1 MPKLP
6 RPREVERVLRRLEF
20 RSVRQSG
27 SHIIFKD
34 SSGKRIT
41 LPMHGG
47 KTISPGVFF
56 SILKDLNISEK
67 DFWDM
72 F

>member
-6 RPREVERVLRRLEF
+6 RPREVERVLRRLKF
-20 RSVRQSG
+20 RPIRQSG
-27 SHIIFKD
+27 SHVIFKD
-34 SSGKRIT
+34 LSGKRIT
-41 LPMHGG
+41 LPVHSG

>member
-6 RPREVERVLRRLEF
+6 RPKEVEKVLRRLEF

-27 SHIIFKD
+27 SHVIFKD

-41 LPMHGG
+41 LPIHGG
-47 KTISPGVFF
+47 KTVSPGVFF
-56 SILKDLNISEK
+56 SILKDLNMNER

>member
-6 RPREVERVLRRLEF
+6 RPREVERVLRKLKF

-41 LPMHGG
+41 LPVHGG
-47 KTISPGVFF
+47 KTISPGVFS
-56 SILKDLNISEK
+56 SILKDLDISEK

>member
-6 RPREVERVLRRLEF
+6 RPREVARVLRKLEF
-20 RSVRQSG
+20 RPVRQSG